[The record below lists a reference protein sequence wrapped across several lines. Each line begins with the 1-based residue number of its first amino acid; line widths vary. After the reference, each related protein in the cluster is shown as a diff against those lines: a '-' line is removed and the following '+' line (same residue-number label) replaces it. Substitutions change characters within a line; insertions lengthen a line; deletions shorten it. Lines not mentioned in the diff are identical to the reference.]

1 MELFRQQSHQ
11 LKTGSRQATC
21 GMPPLAGLQSE
32 WHALLRIP
40 CAPGV
45 VLRLANGVEIRCMS
59 DLLREKNK
67 RLILQELT
75 AEIAFHEKRKSA
87 R

>member
-1 MELFRQQSHQ
+1 MF
-11 LKTGSRQATC
+11 
-21 GMPPLAGLQSE
+21 
-32 WHALLRIP
+32 
-40 CAPGV
+40 
-45 VLRLANGVEIRCMS
+45 